1 MHNLSNFIPFF
12 PFSCTHSQSSTGTDP
27 DVFPTKTERDLM
39 VRGPVWFNIFLIGF
53 GFLGKEMTTFDLK
66 LNFENAEHLRI

>member
-39 VRGPVWFNIFLIGF
+39 VRGPV
-53 GFLGKEMTTFDLK
+53 
-66 LNFENAEHLRI
+66 